1 MRKYYCGLLVLKLN
15 YYIEVL
21 KKYIAFSGR
30 ARRAEYW
37 YFALFN
43 SIISVLLIVIDQL
56 IGTHGQNSTMGVLSG
71 LYSLAVLLPSLGVLV
86 RRLHDT
92 GRSGWWWLIAFIPL
106 IGAIILIVFTVSD
119 STPGDNKYGPNPKG
133 VGGNTGA
140 TGAIV

>member
-1 MRKYYCGLLVLKLN
+1 MN